1 MRSQKT
7 VALASQPRVEPLHLR
22 LSQVAA
28 LVGGT
33 LDGDADPIV
42 SGVAGIHEADAGDLT
57 FLANPRYRA
66 ALHRSRASAVLVHPQ
81 EPVDRPAVRV
91 ADPALAFTL
100 VLQHF
105 AAAARVEAPRGIHP
119 TAVVDED
126 VHLGRDVSIGAHVVI
141 EAGVEVGDRT
151 TILPGVVV
159 YRNSRIGSDCTLHA
173 RVTLREGTVLGNR
186 VVVHAGA
193 VIGSDGFGFV
203 NGSSDLKRVPHIGT
217 VELED
222 DVEVGANTC
231 IDRATIGCT
240 RIGRGTKIDNLVQ
253 IAHNVKVGAGTV
265 VCAQVGV
272 SGSTEIGSRCKV
284 GGQVGL
290 TGHIQVGDD
299 VVIAAQAG
307 VAKPVPAGSRVSGY
321 PARSHTVALR
331 QLAALARL
339 PGVLDTLHELHRR
352 LERLEGRGAAG
363 DRQADDHRP

>member
-1 MRSQKT
+1 MSSHKT
-7 VALASQPRVEPLHLR
+7 VALASQPRVEPLCLR
-22 LSQVAA
+22 LSQIAT

-33 LDGDADPIV
+33 LVGDADPIL
-42 SGVAGIHEADAGDLT
+42 SGVAGIHEANAGDLT

-66 ALHRSRASAVLVHPQ
+66 ALHHSRASAVLVHLQ

-91 ADPALAFTL
+91 ADPALAFTR

-105 AAAARVEAPRGIHP
+105 AAAARVEVPRGIHP
-119 TAVVDED
+119 TAVVDDD
-126 VHLGRDVSIGAHVVI
+126 VHLGRDISIGACVVI
-141 EAGVEVGDRT
+141 EAGVEIGDRT
-151 TILPGVVV
+151 TILPGVVI
-159 YRNSRIGSDCTLHA
+159 YRNTRIGSDCTLHA

-203 NGSSDLKRVPHIGT
+203 NGGRELQRVPHIGH

-231 IDRATIGCT
+231 IDRSTTGCT

-253 IAHNVKVGAGTV
+253 LAHNVKVGAGTV

-272 SGSTEIGSRCKV
+272 SGSTEIGSRCKL
-284 GGQVGL
+284 GGQAGL
-290 TGHIQVGDD
+290 VGHIRLGDD
-299 VVIAAQAG
+299 VFVAAQSG
-307 VAKPVPAGSRVSGY
+307 IAKSVPAGDRLSGT
-321 PARSHTVALR
+321 PARAHAVALR
-331 QLAALARL
+331 QQAALARL
-339 PGVLDTLHELHRR
+339 PGLLATVQELRRR
-352 LERLEGRGAAG
+352 LDRLEGGGAAG